1 MLLENCQKIFNYI
14 EIRIKSCQRGG
25 TNCRIY
31 GIKIFTNTEDD
42 EQLPSEIFLA
52 SKLQRNYPKLTNFK
66 PTFLYRRSELI
77 LRFIKLFD
85 LCMDSMLPSWT
96 YGDYFQNMIKVIS
109 FEINDYPQIKNN
121 CFPLL
126 KSVKKLLILSS
137 RRINLLEK
145 ILNSIPVTQ
154 CYLPLIYIDR
164 PLAFAYRGKIAL
176 DPKYQNTIFMQI
188 YNNLNRAY
196 SFR

>member
-1 MLLENCQKIFNYI
+1 
-14 EIRIKSCQRGG
+14 
-25 TNCRIY
+25 
-31 GIKIFTNTEDD
+31 
-42 EQLPSEIFLA
+42 
-52 SKLQRNYPKLTNFK
+52 
-66 PTFLYRRSELI
+66 
-77 LRFIKLFD
+77 
-85 LCMDSMLPSWT
+85 MLPSWT
-96 YGDYFQNMIKVIS
+96 YGDYFQNMIKVIL